1 MLPNRTVFFRGLL
14 LVLLAWTTTARAQV
28 TTSAI
33 SGKVTSDKGE
43 DLIGVTVVATNVPTG
58 TKRGTGTELDGRFNI
73 PNLAPGG
80 PYSVTVSYVG
90 YKEQTI
96 GGVFLSLGNTTRL
109 NVVLVTETQ
118 QLNEVV
124 VVGNTE
130 ATKTGAGTNVGRAA
144 IQQLPTISR
153 SIQDFTRLD
162 PRNSNNSFAGTSF
175 RYNNITLD
183 GAVNNDAIGFSPSL
197 GGTSGTSG
205 LPGSSARA
213 NPISL
218 DAIQEIQAQV
228 APFDVRLGN
237 FTGGSINAV
246 TRSGTNEFHGS
257 LYGFGRNQG
266 ITGNSI
272 DGANTPIGSV
282 YKDYQTGF
290 RLGGPIVK
298 DKLFF
303 FVNGEVDRRTEP
315 QFYGAGT
322 PGSPVSVGLAQAI
335 AAKLNNY
342 TTVVPNADGT
352 LTRNPDGTFPAANLG
367 KGSYN
372 PGEYGDYNIYANS
385 NKIFGRL
392 DWNLS
397 DKTSIALRHNYVK
410 SEATNLERSSSLFK
424 FGSQDFVQNNLQN
437 STVLEVKSN
446 FSNNLSNNL
455 ILGYTNI
462 HDYRSLLGGQ
472 ANVFPA
478 VQISNVGPDLGTTA
492 GQTYRGSNQILLGS
506 DREAS
511 IFNTRTKTYEITDN
525 LTYYAGAHA
534 LTLGT
539 HNELYNIDY
548 GFINSWNGRIEY
560 NNVDD
565 FLADRP
571 QRIRGTYHIGDNSYN
586 YNYNNPSA
594 SFKINLYSAYLQDE
608 WTVSDRLKISPG
620 IRFDLTS
627 LPTPPVLNTA
637 YVNSGTVTAN
647 GVTSTNDSRTL
658 NQTYQHTNWAD
669 LNNQLLGKI
678 QFSPR
683 IGFNFDAKGDQ
694 SVVVRGG
701 SGLFSG
707 RVPFAWLGY
716 AYYNNATNYNSVDQN
731 NIQTNPLSA
740 GNPTRTY
747 YLNQDPNLINKQ
759 LPASAQNTTELNIID
774 PNFKMPQVWRSSLAL
789 DVRLPGNVRASVE
802 ALYTKV
808 LQDVRF
814 ENINLVDNAT
824 YYAQGPNQTPR
835 YTGYPFP
842 TNPIP
847 AGSTTP
853 TSTTKVN
860 NNFSNAFF
868 LTNTQQGYRYQFTG
882 SLAKSFANV
891 FDVTAAY
898 TYGQSKDISNGI
910 RNSPQSNWELNP
922 AQNVNNPGLAYSNF
936 DLRHRVVS
944 SLNLHAPVG
953 ERFTAF
959 ATAVLT
965 FASGSPFTYVYNNN
979 FFGNGQQNVQLA
991 FVPGA
996 AADITLV
1003 SRPNSSTP
1011 YTVDATGAQYAALNT
1026 FINNDP
1032 YLSTRRGQYTERN
1045 GARTPWNDQADVRFM
1060 IEARLGNLS
1069 PNAAGVVAAGHSI
1082 QISFDVQNVG
1092 NLLNK
1097 NWGRQYFVPNTF
1109 NSTLGT
1115 GLSQVAFANAD
1126 GAVSTTYGATTFNRP
1141 AFTYNGAPA
1150 TYSIDQ
1156 LASRW
1161 QGQLGLRYSF

>member
-1 MLPNRTVFFRGLL
+1 MPRIRTVFSRSWLL
-14 LVLLAWTTTARAQV
+14 LVLLAWATTARAQV
-28 TTSAI
+28 TTSAL

-58 TKRGTGTELDGRFNI
+58 TKRGTASEADGRFSI

-80 PYSVTVSYVG
+80 PYSVTVTYVG

-96 GGVFLSLGNTTRL
+96 GGVFLTLGNTTRL
-109 NVVLVTETQ
+109 NLVLAAEAQ

-124 VVGNTE
+124 VVGNTQ
-130 ATKTGAGTNVGRAA
+130 ATKTGAGTNVSRAA

-228 APFDVRLGN
+228 APFDVKLGN

-246 TRSGTNEFHGS
+246 TRSGTNDFHGS
-257 LYGFGRNQG
+257 IYGFGRNQG
-266 ITGNSI
+266 ITGRSV
-272 DGANTPIGSV
+272 DESRSKIGTA
-282 YKDYQTGF
+282 YHDYQTGL
-290 RLGGPIVK
+290 RLGGPIIK
-298 DKLFF
+298 NKLFF
-303 FVNGEVDRRTEP
+303 FVNGEIARRTEP

-322 PGSPVSVGLAQAI
+322 AGSPVSGALAQAI
-335 AAKLNNY
+335 ANKLQTAYNY
-342 TTVVPNADGT
+342 NVGD
-352 LTRNPDGTFPAANLG
+352 
-367 KGSYN
+367 
-372 PGEYGDYNIYANS
+372 YGDYNIYANS
-385 NKIFGRL
+385 NKVFGRL
-392 DWNLS
+392 DWNVD

-446 FSNNLSNNL
+446 FTNNLSNNL

-462 HDYRSLLGGQ
+462 HDYRTLLGGQ

-478 VQISNVGPDLGTTA
+478 VQINNVGPDLGTKA

-511 IFNTRTKTYEITDN
+511 IFNTRTKTFEITDN
-525 LTYYAGAHA
+525 ITYYAGAHA

-539 HNELYNIDY
+539 HNELYKIDY

-560 NNVDD
+560 NNVDQ
-565 FLADRP
+565 FLADQP
-571 QRIRGTYHIGDNSYN
+571 SRIRGTYRVGTNGGDNSYD

-594 SFKINLYSAYLQDE
+594 AFNINLYSAYLQDE
-608 WTVSDRLKISPG
+608 WTVSDRLKITPG

-627 LPTPPVLNTA
+627 LPTPPVLNQA
-637 YVNSGTVTAN
+637 LVNNPAN
-647 GVTSTNDSRTL
+647 DARTL

-669 LNNQLLGKI
+669 LKNNILG
-678 QFSPR
+678 QVQVSPR
-683 IGFNFDAKGDQ
+683 LGFNFDAKGDQ
-694 SVVVRGG
+694 SVVLRGG
-701 SGLFSG
+701 SGLFTG
-707 RVPFAWLGY
+707 RIPFAWLGY
-716 AYYNNATNYNSVDQN
+716 AYYNNGVNYNSVDLN
-731 NIQTNPLSA
+731 NIQPSA
-740 GNPTRTY
+740 NATTGPKY
-747 YLNQDPNLINKQ
+747 LLNQDPNKIYSQ
-759 LPASAQNTTELNIID
+759 LPASAQSTTEVNLID
-774 PNFKMPQVWRSSLAL
+774 NHFKMPQVWRSSLAL
-789 DVRLPGNVRASVE
+789 DLKLPGGVRASVE

-808 LQDVRF
+808 LQDVKF

-824 YYAQGPNQTPR
+824 YFGGGPGQPTLTGPNETPR
-835 YTGYPFP
+835 YTGYLFP
-842 TNPIP
+842 GATAPS
-847 AGSTTP
+847 A
-853 TSTTKVN
+853 KVN
-860 NNFSNAFF
+860 PAFSNAFF

-882 SLAKSFANV
+882 SLGKTFADF

-898 TYGQSKDISNGI
+898 TYGVSKDISNGI

-922 AQNVNNPGLAYSNF
+922 ALNVNNPGLAYSNF
-936 DLRHRVVS
+936 DLRHRVVG
-944 SLNLHAPVG
+944 SLNLHHNLD
-953 ERFTAF
+953 ERFTGYF
-959 ATAVLT
+959 TSVLVY
-965 FASGSPFTYVYNNN
+965 ASGSPFTYVYNNN
-979 FFGNGQQNVQLA
+979 FFGNGQQNVELA
-991 FVPGA
+991 YIPGS
-996 AADITLV
+996 AADIVLV
-1003 SRPNSSTP
+1003 NSSATAP
-1011 YTVDATGAQYAALNT
+1011 ASTGGYVPDASGAQYNALSS
-1026 FINNDP
+1026 FIDNDA
-1032 YLSTRRGQYTERN
+1032 YLKTRRGQYAERN
-1045 GARTPWNDQADVRFM
+1045 GARTPWNNQADVRLM
-1060 IEARLGNLS
+1060 LEARLGNLT

-1082 QISFDVQNVG
+1082 QVSFDVQNVG

-1115 GLSQVAFANAD
+1115 GLSQVAFADAAGNISSTYNA
-1126 GAVSTTYGATTFNRP
+1126 ATFNRP
-1141 AFTYNGAPA
+1141 AFTYNGSPA

>member
-33 SGKVTSDKGE
+33 AGKVTSDKGE

-58 TKRGTGTELDGRFNI
+58 VKRGTGTEPDGRFSI

-80 PYSVTVSYVG
+80 PYSVTVTYVG
-90 YKEQTI
+90 YKEQVI
-96 GGVFLSLGNTTRL
+96 GGVFLTLGNTTRL

-162 PRNSNNSFAGTSF
+162 PRNSNGSFAGSSF

-197 GGTSGTSG
+197 GGQGGTSG

-228 APFDVRLGN
+228 APFDVKLGN

-246 TRSGTNEFHGS
+246 TRSGTNDFHGS
-257 LYGFGRNQG
+257 VYGYGRNQS
-266 ITGNSI
+266 ITGRSI
-272 DGANTPIGSV
+272 DGTATKIGSA
-282 YKDYQTGF
+282 YHDYQTGV
-290 RLGGPIVK
+290 RLGGPIIK
-298 DKLFF
+298 NKLFF
-303 FVNGEVDRRTEP
+303 FGNYEIARRNEP
-315 QFYGAGT
+315 QFYAAGA
-322 PGSPVSVGLAQAI
+322 PGSPVSLDLAQAI
-335 AAKLNNY
+335 TSKLQDTYNY
-342 TTVVPNADGT
+342 NVGA
-352 LTRNPDGTFPAANLG
+352 
-367 KGSYN
+367 
-372 PGEYGDYNIYANS
+372 YGDYNIYANS
-385 NKIFGRL
+385 NKLFGRL
-392 DWNLS
+392 DWNVD
-397 DKTSIALRHNYVK
+397 DKTSITLRHNYVK
-410 SEATNLERSSSLFK
+410 SEATNLERSNSLFK

-446 FSNNLSNNL
+446 FSNKLSNNL

-472 ANVFPA
+472 ASVFPA
-478 VQISNVGPDLGTTA
+478 VQINNVGLNASNG
-492 GQTYRGSNQILLGS
+492 YLGSNQILLGS

-511 IFNTRTKTYEITDN
+511 IFNTRTKTFEITDN
-525 LTYYAGAHA
+525 LTYYTGAHA

-539 HNELYNIDY
+539 HNELYKVDY

-560 NNVDD
+560 NNVAQ
-565 FLADRP
+565 FLADQP
-571 QRIRGTYHIGDNSYN
+571 NRIRGTYNIADNSYAN
-586 YNYNNPSA
+586 NYNNPSA
-594 SFKINLYSAYLQDE
+594 QFNINLYSAYLQDE

-620 IRFDLTS
+620 IRFDLSS
-627 LPTPPVLNTA
+627 LPNPPALNA
-637 YVNSGTVTAN
+637 GLVNNPAN
-647 GVTSTNDSRTL
+647 DARTL

-669 LNNQLLGKI
+669 LKNDILGKV

-683 IGFNFDAKGDQ
+683 LGFNYDAKGDQ
-694 SVVVRGG
+694 SIVLRGG
-701 SGLFSG
+701 SGLFTG
-707 RVPFAWLGY
+707 RIPFAWLGY
-716 AYYNNATNYNSVDQN
+716 AYYNNGINYNSVDLN
-731 NIQTNPLSA
+731 NIQSGTIGATGQPA
-740 GNPTRTY
+740 GTGAGTTY
-747 YLNQDPNLINKQ
+747 LLNQDPNQIYAQ
-759 LPASAQNTTELNIID
+759 LPASARSTTEVNLID
-774 PNFKMPQVWRSSLAL
+774 NNFKMPQVWRSSLAL
-789 DVRLPGNVRASVE
+789 DLKLPGGVRASVE
-802 ALYTKV
+802 GLYTKV
-808 LQDVRF
+808 IQDVKF

-824 YYAQGPNQTPR
+824 RFAQGPTETPR
-835 YTGYPFP
+835 YTGYTFP
-842 TNPIP
+842 
-847 AGSTTP
+847 GTT
-853 TSTTKVN
+853 TAATKVN
-860 NNFSNAFF
+860 TAFSNAFF
-868 LTNTQQGYRYQFTG
+868 LTNTQQGYRYQLTG
-882 SLAKSFANV
+882 SLGKTFANV
-891 FDVTAAY
+891 FDANVAY

-922 AQNVNNPGLAYSNF
+922 ALNVNNPGLAYSNF

-944 SLNLHAPVG
+944 SLNLHHNIG
-953 ERFTAF
+953 ERFTAY

-991 FVPGA
+991 YIPGS

-1003 SRPNSSTP
+1003 SRASSTAP
-1011 YTVDATGAQYAALNT
+1011 YVAEASGAQYAALSS
-1026 FINNDP
+1026 FIDNDP
-1032 YLSTRRGQYTERN
+1032 YLKTRRGQYAERN

-1060 IEARLGNLS
+1060 LETRLGNLS
-1069 PNAAGVVAAGHSI
+1069 PNAAGVTPTGHTI
-1082 QISFDVQNVG
+1082 QISFDVVNVG
-1092 NLLNK
+1092 NMLNK

-1115 GLSQVAFANAD
+1115 GLSQVAFADAAGNI
-1126 GAVSTTYGATTFNRP
+1126 STTYSAATFNRP
-1141 AFTYNGAPA
+1141 AFTYNGSPA
-1150 TYSIDQ
+1150 TYAIDQ

>member
-58 TKRGTGTELDGRFNI
+58 TKRGTGTEPDGRFSI

-80 PYSVTVSYVG
+80 PYSVTVTYVG

-96 GGVFLSLGNTTRL
+96 GGVFLTLGNTTRL
-109 NVVLVTETQ
+109 NVVLVTEAQ

-130 ATKTGAGTNVGRAA
+130 VTKTGAGTNVGRAA

-162 PRNSNNSFAGTSF
+162 PRASNGSFAGTSF

-197 GGTSGTSG
+197 GGQGGTSG

-228 APFDVRLGN
+228 APFDVKLGN

-246 TRSGTNEFHGS
+246 TRSGTNDFHGS
-257 LYGFGRNQG
+257 VYGYGRNQG
-266 ITGNSI
+266 ITGRSI
-272 DGANTPIGSV
+272 DGADTKIGSA
-282 YKDYQTGF
+282 YHDYQTGV
-290 RLGGPIVK
+290 RLGGAIIK
-298 DKLFF
+298 NKLFF
-303 FVNGEVDRRTEP
+303 FGNYEIARRNEP
-315 QFYGAGT
+315 QFYAAGA
-322 PGSPVSVGLAQAI
+322 PGSPVSIGLAQDI
-335 AAKLNNY
+335 TSKLQNTY
-342 TTVVPNADGT
+342 G
-352 LTRNPDGTFPAANLG
+352 
-367 KGSYN
+367 YN
-372 PGEYGDYNIYANS
+372 VGAYGDYNIYANS
-385 NKIFGRL
+385 NKLFGRL
-392 DWNLS
+392 DWNVD
-397 DKTSIALRHNYVK
+397 DKTSITLRHNYVK
-410 SEATNLERSSSLFK
+410 SEATNLERSNSLFK

-446 FSNNLSNNL
+446 FTNKLSNNL

-472 ANVFPA
+472 ASVFPA
-478 VQISNVGPDLGTTA
+478 VQINNVGLNANNG
-492 GQTYRGSNQILLGS
+492 YLGSNQILLGS

-511 IFNTRTKTYEITDN
+511 IFNTRTKTFEITDN
-525 LTYYAGAHA
+525 LTYYTGAHA

-539 HNELYNIDY
+539 HNELYKVDY

-560 NNVDD
+560 NNVAQ
-565 FLADRP
+565 FLNDQP
-571 QRIRGTYHIGDNSYN
+571 SRIRGTYNIADNTYAN
-586 YNYNNPSA
+586 NYNNPSA
-594 SFKINLYSAYLQDE
+594 SFNINLYSAYLQDE

-637 YVNSGTVTAN
+637 LVNVGAVTAN

-669 LNNQLLGKI
+669 LNNQLLGKV

-683 IGFNFDAKGDQ
+683 LGFNFDAKGDQ

-707 RVPFAWLGY
+707 RIPFAWLGY
-716 AYYNNATNYNSVDQN
+716 AYYNNATNYNSVDLN
-731 NIQTNPLSA
+731 NIQPSA
-740 GNPTRTY
+740 GSTTGPKY
-747 YLNQDPNLINKQ
+747 LLNQDPNQIYAQ
-759 LPASAQNTTELNIID
+759 LPASARSTTELNIID

-789 DVRLPGNVRASVE
+789 DLKLPGGVRASVE
-802 ALYTKV
+802 GLYTKV
-808 LQDVRF
+808 LQDVKF

-824 YYAQGPNQTPR
+824 YFAQGPTQTPR
-835 YTGYPFP
+835 YTGFPFP

-847 AGSTTP
+847 AGNTTP
-853 TSTTKVN
+853 VSTTKVN
-860 NNFSNAFF
+860 NGFSNAFF
-868 LTNTQQGYRYQFTG
+868 LTNTQQGYRYQLTG
-882 SLAKSFANV
+882 SLGKTFANV
-891 FDVTAAY
+891 FDANVAY

-944 SLNLHAPVG
+944 SLNLHHNIG
-953 ERFTAF
+953 DRFTAY

-965 FASGSPFTYVYNNN
+965 FASGSPFTYVYNTNPGS

-991 FVPGA
+991 YIPGS

-1003 SRPNSSTP
+1003 SRANSSMP
-1011 YTVDATGAQYAALNT
+1011 YTIEASGAQYAALSS
-1026 FINNDP
+1026 FIDNDP
-1032 YLSTRRGQYTERN
+1032 YLKTRRGSYAERN

-1060 IEARLGNLS
+1060 LEARLGNLS

-1082 QISFDVQNVG
+1082 QISFDVVNVG
-1092 NLLNK
+1092 NMLNK

-1115 GLSQVAFANAD
+1115 GLSQVAFADAAGNI
-1126 GAVSTTYGATTFNRP
+1126 STTYSAGTFNRP
-1141 AFTYNGAPA
+1141 AFTYNGSPA
-1150 TYSIDQ
+1150 TYAIDQ